1 MSAGEL
7 AQARLDS
14 IAKPLRALGRLEEL
28 IVQLAEIQ
36 GTEDVRISPRCAL
49 VFCGDHGVVAEGVSQ
64 SGSEVTTLVA
74 RAIAEGTSNVS
85 LMAASSGTD
94 VLAVEMEDR
103 PGGLYEVVRT
113 LAEAGIN
120 IEYSYAYSGKRCAV
134 VILRVE
140 NIDRAAETLLEE
152 GVRLLEIS
160 QFT

>member
-1 MSAGEL
+1 MYQKYRIKQL
-7 AQARLDS
+7 S
-14 IAKPLRALGRLEEL
+14 IFSENRPGRLAA
-28 IVQLAEIQ
+28 LAKAMME
-36 GTEDVRISPRCAL
+36 EDVNIYAFS
-49 VFCGDHGVVAEGVSQ
+49 
-64 SGSEVTTLVA
+64 
-74 RAIAEGTSNVS
+74 IAEGAGYGVIRA
-85 LMAASSGTD
+85 LVDHPEKAFKKLSSMGVTVRYTD